1 MAKDIDLTWDITA
14 MAGKTDIDSLEIF
27 VKSGDHTAETDM
39 AVFRTG
45 ATSVATPAQRDSSY
59 THTAV
64 ASGSWTYGVFSKN
77 QGGFGPGDLIDTAL
91 VVV

>member
-1 MAKDIDLTWDITA
+1 MAKDIDLTWDISA

-27 VKSGDHTAETDM
+27 VKSGDHSAEIDM

-45 ATSVATPAQRDSSY
+45 ATSVATPAQGDSTY

-64 ASGSWTYGVFSKN
+64 ASGSWTYGIFSKN
-77 QGGFGPGDLIDTAL
+77 QGGYGDGDLIDQVL
-91 VVV
+91 VVL